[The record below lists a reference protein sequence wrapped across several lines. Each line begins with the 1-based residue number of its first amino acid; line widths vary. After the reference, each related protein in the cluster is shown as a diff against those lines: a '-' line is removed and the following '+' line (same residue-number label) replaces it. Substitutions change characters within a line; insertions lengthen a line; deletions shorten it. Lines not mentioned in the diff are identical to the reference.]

1 MKKIINYMN
10 KDIIEEFEN
19 SLSDNIKNP
28 DIKYSLDKVIDGEVK
43 YGYLVENFGKERVDL
58 LVTDFLFLSDFE
70 FFTKVKEKLQEEK
83 ND

>member
-1 MKKIINYMN
+1 MN

-28 DIKYSLDKVIDGEVK
+28 DIKYSLDRVIDSEVK